1 MMEVDHEP
9 ALGIFE
15 NDYSNR
21 SIEMG
26 AGDAVLMY
34 TDGVIEA
41 EGWNKERYG
50 TDRLMRLLETSDD
63 EDITSA
69 VASDVSSFGEGR
81 DQTDDITMLSI
92 VAS

>member
-1 MMEVDHEP
+1 MEVDHEP

-15 NDYSNR
+15 NDYSNKT
-21 SIEMG
+21 IDLG
-26 AGDAVLMY
+26 AGDTVLMY

-50 TDRLMRLLETSDD
+50 TERLVKLLEKSDD
-63 EDITSA
+63 EDIISA
-69 VASDVSSFGEGR
+69 VASDVSLFGEGR